1 MGDEYG
7 DCTLHQGRLVQSL
20 SRTVR
25 VGRQGRQAH
34 QGCLR
39 QGRCV
44 KDAFYGASRMRAS
57 GTRVLKTLYE
67 RQITLYIPMIT
78 HVNHSPT

>member
-34 QGCLR
+34 QGCLH

-44 KDAFYGASRMRAS
+44 KDAFYGVSKMLASRTLFMVHQGCVRQ
-57 GTRVLKTLYE
+57 GRVC
-67 RQITLYIPMIT
+67 
-78 HVNHSPT
+78 

>member
-7 DCTLHQGRLVQSL
+7 DCTLCQGRLVQSL

-44 KDAFYGASRMRAS
+44 KDTFYGTSAFYGASRMLAS
-57 GTRVLKTLYE
+57 RTLFMVHQGCL
-67 RQITLYIPMIT
+67 RQGRMC
-78 HVNHSPT
+78 

>member
-7 DCTLHQGRLVQSL
+7 DCTLRQGRLVQSL

-39 QGRCV
+39 QGRSLWCI
-44 KDAFYGASRMRAS
+44 KDACVRDACA
-57 GTRVLKTLYE
+57 KDTL
-67 RQITLYIPMIT
+67 
-78 HVNHSPT
+78 